1 LAKKITMTDIGK
13 LAGVSQTTVS
23 IVLNDSKLVTI
34 ADETRKRVLDA
45 AMELGYIPSP
55 FKNIPTTKKI
65 AVLINELNEYD
76 PFMSAVKNLREH
88 LTAHGYMVAYF
99 ETLNNRDQETL
110 LLNEIRFH
118 GYAGLIYCSSMLR
131 ELPPDTQDMG
141 LPTVML
147 NYFGNDYL
155 LVPSIIPAEESAAY
169 KVVSHLIE
177 NGCRKIGFITGESWM
192 EANRRRLAGVERAL
206 TRAGLTLDPD
216 CIFEGAWRIDR
227 SYQATKTLLDQN
239 KDLDAIFCFSDE
251 MTLGCYMAL
260 KERGIEIGKDIA
272 VASNDNRSF
281 AKDLS
286 PTLTSIEL
294 PYGEM
299 GIKAAQLLL
308 NIINTQESDIQEISV
323 FGSLSIGESSQL
335 SRGIA

>member
-1 LAKKITMTDIGK
+1 MAKKITMTDIGK

-34 ADETRKRVLDA
+34 SDETRTRVLDA
-45 AMELGYIPSP
+45 AMELGYIQSP
-55 FKNIPTTKKI
+55 FKNTRGTKKI

-88 LTAHGYMVAYF
+88 LTTHGYIVAYF
-99 ETLNNRDQETL
+99 ETLNNRDQEAL
-110 LLNEIRFH
+110 LLKEIRSH

-131 ELPPDTQDMG
+131 ELPTDTLDMG

-155 LVPSIIPAEESAAY
+155 PVPSIIPAEESAAF

-177 NGCRKIGFITGESWM
+177 NGCKKIGIITGESWM
-192 EANRRRLAGVERAL
+192 EANRRRLAGVERAMQ
-206 TRAGLTLDPD
+206 RAGLTLEAD

-227 SYQATKTLLDQN
+227 SYQATKTLLDTHN
-239 KDLDAIFCFSDE
+239 DLDGIFCFSDE

-260 KERGIEIGKDIA
+260 KERGLQIGKDVA

-286 PTLTSIEL
+286 PTLTSIDL

-299 GIKAAQLLL
+299 GVKAAQSLLQ
-308 NIINTQESDIQEISV
+308 IINTKESDIQEITI
-323 FGSLSIGESSQL
+323 FGNLSIGESSQL
-335 SRGIA
+335 ERR